1 MYMKLQ
7 PTTTETI
14 VSFNGADY
22 FIAKNENGW
31 LEVSGPEKFQF
42 TRDNNYCWQF
52 TKEIDADL
60 AINLKVKAIF
70 SRLV

>member
-1 MYMKLQ
+1 MKAQLN
-7 PTTTETI
+7 TIETI

-22 FIAKNENGW
+22 FIVKNENGW
-31 LEVSGPEKFQF
+31 LEVNGPDKFQF
-42 TRDNNYCWQF
+42 TRDNNYRWQF

-70 SRLV
+70 FHLV

>member
-1 MYMKLQ
+1 MEIIL
-7 PTTTETI
+7 
-14 VSFNGADY
+14 SFNGADY
-22 FIAKNENGW
+22 LIAKNESGW
-31 LEVSGPEKFQF
+31 LEVNGPEKFQF

-70 SRLV
+70 FHLV

>member
-1 MYMKLQ
+1 M
-7 PTTTETI
+7 EI
-14 VSFNGADY
+14 VLSFNGEDY
-22 FIAKNENGW
+22 LIAKDENGW

-42 TRDNNYCWQF
+42 TRDNNYSWQF

-70 SRLV
+70 SRLI